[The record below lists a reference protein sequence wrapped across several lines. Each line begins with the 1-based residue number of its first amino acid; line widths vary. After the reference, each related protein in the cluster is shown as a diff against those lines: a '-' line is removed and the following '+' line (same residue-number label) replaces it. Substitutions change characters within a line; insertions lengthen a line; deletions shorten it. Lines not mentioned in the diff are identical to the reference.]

1 MKPHQHK
8 PPQSAVRLRDLSKKD
23 RKRVILN
30 ATVRVVIGTALMFM
44 AYWLTPFENQ
54 YGVHP
59 FVVMLMLLA
68 LFGFFIYFSVRRV
81 LYDNF
86 PQLKAIQVAI
96 FSVTFYLYAFA
107 ALYLGMSV
115 TDPNHFTEPLSHVG
129 AFYFTVVV
137 ASTVG
142 FGDITPNDDV
152 TRIIV
157 TGQMLVNIALIGVGV
172 RAILALG
179 KMRTTNAPHLTQP
192 TPEDAAE
199 STGPAAV
206 PANEPRP
213 APESE

>member
-23 RKRVILN
+23 RNRVLRN
-30 ATVRVVIGTALMFM
+30 AIFRVVIGTALMFM

-59 FVVMLMLLA
+59 FVVMLLLLA
-68 LFGFFIYFSVRRV
+68 LFGIFMYFSVRRV

-115 TDPNHFTEPLSHVG
+115 SDPSHFTEPLSHVG

-142 FGDITPNDDV
+142 FGDITPNDDI

-172 RAILALG
+172 RAILAIG
-179 KMRTTNAPHLTQP
+179 KMRTVNAPHAEPKAAETSHEP
-192 TPEDAAE
+192 DATPESA
-199 STGPAAV
+199 
-206 PANEPRP
+206 
-213 APESE
+213 